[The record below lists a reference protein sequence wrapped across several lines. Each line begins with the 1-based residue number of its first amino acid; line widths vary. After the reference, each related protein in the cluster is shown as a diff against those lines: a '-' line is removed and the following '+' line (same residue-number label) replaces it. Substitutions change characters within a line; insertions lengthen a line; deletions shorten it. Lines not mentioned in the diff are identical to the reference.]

1 MFTKSEFET
10 ESAAIKGQGRS
21 EHVSR
26 TVYNWENMKKAKGK
40 KVTFSTP
47 ASQTVIRNEAF
58 LLKKK
63 KSCYLWIGVGPE
75 MLCSCHFLSSHFE
88 ITLVNG

>member
-63 KSCYLWIGVGPE
+63 I
-75 MLCSCHFLSSHFE
+75 MLFMDWCGTRDALLLPFSFISF
-88 ITLVNG
+88 

>member
-63 KSCYLWIGVGPE
+63 NHAIYG
-75 MLCSCHFLSSHFE
+75 
-88 ITLVNG
+88 LVWDQRCFAPAIFFHLILR